1 MHCASCSAILTRAL
15 QKVDGV
21 TSAVVNYSTEKATVT
36 FESSLTQENILVE
49 AVKKKG
55 YGAEILGGESFGR
68 EEKLREQE
76 IQKIKFKVIFSS
88 ILSVPALFISMVLMA
103 LPYREYVLWILSTP
117 VQFYIG
123 WPFYQGTW
131 AALKNKSANMDSLI
145 AIGTS
150 AAYFYSLYVI
160 FFVPE
165 GHQYFEISA
174 ILITLVLLGKYL
186 EALAKGKTSQAIAK
200 LVKMGAKTAT
210 VIRKGKELKIPVEE
224 VVVGD
229 IVIVKPGEKIPVDG
243 VLTEGYS
250 AVDESLVTGESIP
263 VEKKKGDAVIGSTIN
278 KQGTFRFRATKVGT
292 ETTLSR
298 IVKLIEE
305 AQSKKAPIQRFADQI
320 SAYFVPIVIAVAVLT
335 FLIWY
340 VVLNAALEF
349 SLIAAVAVVVIAC
362 PCALGLATPTS
373 IMVGTGKG
381 ALHGILIKGG
391 YVLEAAHK
399 IKYIVFDKTG
409 TITKG
414 KPEVTDVVPAQGVS
428 EKELLT
434 IAGSLEKSSEHP
446 LAEAI
451 VKYAQE
457 KKVSFKKISGF
468 QAVVGKGVRGKLGS
482 QEYYLGNLKLMKE
495 KNVSVSSLVPK
506 LESLEQEGKTVM
518 ILAEKKKILGLIA
531 VADEIKEDSPE
542 AIAVL
547 KSMGIVPYMITG
559 DNKRTAQAIAKKVG
573 IEKFFAEVLPEDKA
587 KQVKELQRK
596 GKVAMVG
603 DGINDA
609 PALAQADIG
618 IAMGSGTDV
627 AMETGNIVLM
637 KNSLLDIPR
646 AVKLS
651 RMTMAKIKQNFF
663 WALIYNVLGIPL
675 AAGVLYPFTGWL
687 LSPIIAGGAMAL
699 SSVSVVTNSLLLRR
713 KSLKLKKQR

>member
-1 MHCASCSAILTRAL
+1 
-15 QKVDGV
+15 
-21 TSAVVNYSTEKATVT
+21 
-36 FESSLTQENILVE
+36 LTQENILVE

-391 YVLEAAHK
+391 DVLEAAHK